1 MRGVARCGNPG
12 EGGRGSGTALHC
24 AVTMEGVGGV
34 LRGIARGGER
44 GGLALC
50 SSHEGF
56 MHALHSAVTLG
67 GGSIALHG
75 AVTMGVVRGGGG
87 VVRALQGAVTLGE
100 G

>member
-1 MRGVARCGNPG
+1 MV
-12 EGGRGSGTALHC
+12 LH
-24 AVTMEGVGGV
+24 G
-34 LRGIARGGER
+34 GGEE

-75 AVTMGVVRGGGG
+75 AVTMGVVLGGGGG